1 MAGYF
6 EEMGWEPLRDGE
18 TPNNFLQ
25 VARFLLEFQYVDPE
39 TPLAPAASKEAVAAL
54 PEISISEEGK
64 FFYSSP
70 FLIYWNLF
78 CGRCQ

>member
-64 FFYSSP
+64 FLLWFP
-70 FLIYWNLF
+70 IF
-78 CGRCQ
+78 